1 MRKIDKIFDFEVA
14 CDVNDGQLRKVIES
28 NLGVVVGVDLSS
40 FSSWGWHDERSDK
53 ILIEQLK
60 LEEVLGLQC

>member
-1 MRKIDKIFDFEVA
+1 MFTKIEKSRKLQEKISKEDQIYLRRMRKIDKIFDFEVA

-40 FSSWGWHDERSDK
+40 FSS
-53 ILIEQLK
+53 
-60 LEEVLGLQC
+60 